1 MKDKMIRLIALT
13 GVALCFMA
21 VVIGAFGAHAF
32 GELLE
37 ANQRYDVFNL
47 ANRYQFYH
55 GLAMVAVAALFKD
68 GQAEAKLTLPAV
80 LMFIGTLIF
89 SGSLYLL
96 ALLNVSWL
104 GAITPIGGTILVVS
118 WYLLLMKVLKFIS

>member
-1 MKDKMIRLIALT
+1 
-13 GVALCFMA
+13 
-21 VVIGAFGAHAF
+21 
-32 GELLE
+32 
-37 ANQRYDVFNL
+37 
-47 ANRYQFYH
+47 
-55 GLAMVAVAALFKD
+55 MVAVAALFKD

-104 GAITPIGGTILVVS
+104 GAITPIGGTILLVS